1 MSMFEIALPGFP
13 DSAPVAGLAGG
24 VLIGLAAALMLL
36 GAGRIAGVSGIAARA
51 FAIGE
56 SAMPRR
62 AAFAFLIGLPLG
74 ALIIALLTGAPVPQF
89 ASPLLLA
96 IAGLIVGVGTRLGSG
111 CTSGHG
117 VCGMSR
123 LSQRSLVATAT
134 FMATGFAT
142 VAVMNGLGIEVLP

>member
-1 MSMFEIALPGFP
+1 MSLAAFP
-13 DSAPVAGLAGG
+13 HAAPLAGLGGG

-56 SAMPRR
+56 SSMPRS

-74 ALIIALLTGAPVPQF
+74 ALVIALAADTPAPPF

-96 IAGLIVGVGTRLGSG
+96 LAGLIVGIGTRLGSG

-123 LSQRSLVATAT
+123 WSQRSLAATAT

-142 VAVMNGLGIEVLP
+142 VAAMNALGIAVLP